1 LADLKYLLLWF
12 CLAGL
17 FGNNLE
23 SIMKYLFIEK
33 SDGIGVI
40 TINRPD
46 AMNAMNLDV
55 VSELSITVSDMIAD
69 KEIGVIIIT
78 GSGEKAF
85 VAGADIK
92 AMQQMNA
99 EDALE
104 FGKTGQEMTLVIE
117 NSPKPVIAAVNGFA
131 LGGGCEISLACH
143 IRVASENAIFGQ
155 PEVLLGLIPGWGGTQ
170 RLPKIVGTGIANEL
184 ITTGNQIS
192 AQEAH
197 RIGLVNHVVTQ
208 TELMDTCK
216 EIGKKILN
224 NGPNAIAKSLNCIHE
239 SFNKSIED
247 GLEFEVKAFANLF
260 STEET
265 KEGLSAFV
273 EKRKANFRS

>member
-1 LADLKYLLLWF
+1 
-12 CLAGL
+12 
-17 FGNNLE
+17 
-23 SIMKYLFIEK
+23 MKYLFIEK
-33 SDGIGVI
+33 SDGIGII

-46 AMNAMNLDV
+46 AMNAMNSDV
-55 VSELSITVSDMIAD
+55 VSELSITISDMIAD

-78 GSGEKAF
+78 GSREKAF

-184 ITTGNQIS
+184 IITGNQIS

-239 SFNKSIED
+239 SFDKSIED

-273 EKRKANFRS
+273 EKRKANFRP

>member
-1 LADLKYLLLWF
+1 
-12 CLAGL
+12 
-17 FGNNLE
+17 
-23 SIMKYLFIEK
+23 MKYLFIEK

-40 TINRPD
+40 IINRPD
-46 AMNAMNLDV
+46 AMNAMNSDV
-55 VSELSITVSDMIAD
+55 VSELSITISDMIAD

-78 GSGEKAF
+78 GSREKAF

-184 ITTGNQIS
+184 IITGNQIS

-239 SFNKSIED
+239 SFDKSIED

-273 EKRKANFRS
+273 EKRKANFRP

>member
-1 LADLKYLLLWF
+1 
-12 CLAGL
+12 
-17 FGNNLE
+17 
-23 SIMKYLFIEK
+23 MKYLFIEK
-33 SDGIGVI
+33 SDGIGII

-46 AMNAMNLDV
+46 AMNAMNSDV
-55 VSELSITVSDMIAD
+55 VSELSITISDMIAD

-78 GSGEKAF
+78 GSREKAF

-239 SFNKSIED
+239 SFDKSIED

-260 STEET
+260 STEEA

-273 EKRKANFRS
+273 EKRKANFRP

>member
-1 LADLKYLLLWF
+1 
-12 CLAGL
+12 
-17 FGNNLE
+17 
-23 SIMKYLFIEK
+23 MKYLFIEK
-33 SDGIGVI
+33 SDGIGII

-46 AMNAMNLDV
+46 AMNAMNSDV
-55 VSELSITVSDMIAD
+55 VSELSITISDMIAD

-78 GSGEKAF
+78 GSREKAF

-208 TELMDTCK
+208 TELMDICK

-224 NGPNAIAKSLNCIHE
+224 NGPNAIAKSLNCIYE
-239 SFNKSIED
+239 SFDKSIED

-273 EKRKANFRS
+273 EKRKANFRP

>member
-1 LADLKYLLLWF
+1 
-12 CLAGL
+12 
-17 FGNNLE
+17 
-23 SIMKYLFIEK
+23 MKYLFIEK
-33 SDGIGVI
+33 SDGIGII

-46 AMNAMNLDV
+46 AMNAMNSDV

-78 GSGEKAF
+78 GSREKAF

-184 ITTGNQIS
+184 IITGNQIS

-239 SFNKSIED
+239 SFDKSIED

-260 STEET
+260 SREET

>member
-1 LADLKYLLLWF
+1 
-12 CLAGL
+12 
-17 FGNNLE
+17 
-23 SIMKYLFIEK
+23 MKYLFIEK
-33 SDGIGVI
+33 SDGIGII

-46 AMNAMNLDV
+46 AMNAMNSDV
-55 VSELSITVSDMIAD
+55 VSELSITISDMIAD

-78 GSGEKAF
+78 GSREKAF

-239 SFNKSIED
+239 SFDKSIED
-247 GLEFEVKAFANLF
+247 GLEFEVKEFANLF
-260 STEET
+260 SREET

>member
-1 LADLKYLLLWF
+1 
-12 CLAGL
+12 
-17 FGNNLE
+17 
-23 SIMKYLFIEK
+23 MKYLFIEK
-33 SDGIGVI
+33 SDGIGII

-46 AMNAMNLDV
+46 AMNAMNSDV

-78 GSGEKAF
+78 GSREKAF

-208 TELMDTCK
+208 TELMDICK

-224 NGPNAIAKSLNCIHE
+224 NGPNAIAKSLNCIYE
-239 SFNKSIED
+239 SFDKSIED
-247 GLEFEVKAFANLF
+247 GLEFEVKEFANLF
-260 STEET
+260 SREET

>member
-1 LADLKYLLLWF
+1 
-12 CLAGL
+12 
-17 FGNNLE
+17 
-23 SIMKYLFIEK
+23 MKYLFIEK
-33 SDGIGVI
+33 SDGIGII

-46 AMNAMNLDV
+46 AMNAMNSDV
-55 VSELSITVSDMIAD
+55 VSELSITISDMIAD

-208 TELMDTCK
+208 TELMDICK

-239 SFNKSIED
+239 SFDKSIED
-247 GLEFEVKAFANLF
+247 GLEFEVKEFANLF
-260 STEET
+260 SREET

>member
-1 LADLKYLLLWF
+1 
-12 CLAGL
+12 
-17 FGNNLE
+17 
-23 SIMKYLFIEK
+23 MKYLFIEK
-33 SDGIGVI
+33 SDGIGII

-46 AMNAMNLDV
+46 AMNAMNSDV

-78 GSGEKAF
+78 GSREKAF

-155 PEVLLGLIPGWGGTQ
+155 PKL
-170 RLPKIVGTGIANEL
+170 K
-184 ITTGNQIS
+184 
-192 AQEAH
+192 
-197 RIGLVNHVVTQ
+197 
-208 TELMDTCK
+208 
-216 EIGKKILN
+216 
-224 NGPNAIAKSLNCIHE
+224 
-239 SFNKSIED
+239 
-247 GLEFEVKAFANLF
+247 
-260 STEET
+260 
-265 KEGLSAFV
+265 
-273 EKRKANFRS
+273 